1 MRSRL
6 HRRRDDVPQDNP
18 DRWLLTYAD
27 LITLLLAFFIVM
39 YSMSQIDSKRFSEV
53 SQALHGILRGGSSV
67 LKIKNLE
74 SISSGHGIMKVGNLK
89 MLQSKIHQQAEKIGR
104 KGDIITEV
112 NERGLIIHIMESA
125 MFDEAKAELKPRAR
139 EILNLVVADVIN
151 LPNHIRIEGHTDDRP
166 INSSQFPSNWEL
178 STSRAAQVVRYFID
192 NHGYPP
198 DKISA
203 VGFASYRPYIP
214 NTSIENR
221 ARNRRVDIVVQTT
234 ELSNSEPKSMLNNFA
249 RDQIDLLR
257 QMKQEIDS
265 PSGRKNVPYQAY

>member
-6 HRRRDDVPQDNP
+6 HRRRDDVPQDNQ

-39 YSMSQIDSKRFSEV
+39 YSMSRIDSKRFGEV
-53 SQALHGILRGGSSV
+53 SQALQGILKGGTSV
-67 LKIKNLE
+67 LKMEDLK
-74 SISSGHGIMKVGNLK
+74 SISNGHGIMKIGNLK
-89 MLQSKIHQQAEKIGR
+89 MLQSKIHQQTEKIGR

-125 MFDEAKAELKPRAR
+125 MFDEAKADLKPRAR
-139 EILNLVVADVIN
+139 EILNLVAADVIN

-192 NHGYPP
+192 NYGYPP

-203 VGFASYRPYIP
+203 VGFAAYRPYIP

-234 ELSNSEPKSMLNNFA
+234 ELSSSEPKSMLNNFA